1 MAQEEQGGNHGEN
14 KTGSYLKTQ
23 GALMARAMSEG
34 RYTGPEFNHS
44 PGPEAGTAPKRPAA
58 PLTFWERLHAG
69 KKRNTGTSGTT
80 GTKAGGKYKT
90 RKSRSKKTRRLRR
103 KA

>member
-1 MAQEEQGGNHGEN
+1 MAQQEQGGNHGEN
-14 KTGSYLKTQ
+14 ATGSFLKTK
-23 GALMARAMSEG
+23 GALMARALAEG
-34 RYTGPEFNHS
+34 RFNGPEFNRS

-69 KKRNTGTSGTT
+69 KKRNSGTT

-90 RKSRSKKTRRLRR
+90 RKSRSKKTRRVRR